1 VKSIK
6 VLALIVGAIA
16 LFPSA
21 SFADNVSGKVQEA
34 NLDSTA
40 VGVGNV
46 NVTETK
52 QSIIDFQKAGYGT
65 NVSGTAQK
73 VNAATTSVGAG
84 NINVQKAV
92 QEALGSQKT
101 N

>member
-1 VKSIK
+1 MKSIK

-34 NLDSTA
+34 NLESTA

-52 QSIIDFQKAGYGT
+52 QSIIDLQKAGYGT

>member
-1 VKSIK
+1 MKSIK